1 MLTLSEAPVFLNEVQ
16 KFQERID
23 QISNTEAAVSCNNL
37 LQKLITTV
45 KKVDELHGQ
54 LAFEATSADR
64 APEARQ
70 DIAVIRKTLD
80 KKLKELRV

>member
-1 MLTLSEAPVFLNEVQ
+1 M
-16 KFQERID
+16 
-23 QISNTEAAVSCNNL
+23 SCNNL